1 MFTNSQTSKNAE
13 SGDSSLTLVVCSAH
27 QKIFLENLSQK
38 KVLFLPFWIEFV
50 ERNCEFFSRIIFD
63 FKFKF
68 NCTLIEYWV
77 FACYVSACYCFK
89 YIGLLLLLYNEKC
102 KHLKELS
109 AAVMRGFSLLIH
121 MTITG
126 WWGS

>member
-50 ERNCEFFSRIIFD
+50 EIVMIFFLGLFN
-63 FKFKF
+63 FKFKV
-68 NCTLIEYWV
+68 NRTLIEYWV